1 MRPLRI
7 DAPAPASTLLSPAY
21 LPSKAAKF
29 FEESRRMIARLT
41 FAALAMTSAT
51 ALVAQDA
58 ASEDP
63 YIWLEEIQG
72 ERALEQV
79 EEWNAETEAKLT
91 NEPVFAIAQAWARR
105 ILDDERQIAMPA
117 AIQGDMVTNLRR
129 DKDNPRGLWRIAP
142 LDGYLAGEPQW
153 RVLIDVDALGEREG
167 ESWVWHGANCLAP
180 EYTRCLVALSPGG
193 TDADVV
199 REFDVTTGSF
209 VEGGF
214 MLPEAKSNVAW
225 FDADTLMVGT
235 EFGADSMTT
244 SGYPRQVRL
253 WDRGTPLAE
262 APLIAEAE
270 TEAVSAGAFSILDG
284 DTRWRFVNV
293 SPSFWT
299 NRVSL
304 VREDGST
311 VPLPLPED
319 AGFQDVLGGRVIA
332 KLNSPLETGGKTF
345 PAGALVSWPLAEI
358 AAGGEPAPSLVFT
371 PNRSQA
377 LEEVAASEGK
387 LWIKLL
393 DDVSGKLVALTP
405 SASGWTQEAIELPD
419 NSTLSLAATSGS
431 SDLALVTV
439 EGMLT
444 PPTLYA
450 VAPGAEPRVVDAMP
464 AQFDAS
470 QFTVEQR
477 FATSKDGT
485 KVPYYIARPKG
496 VEGPLPTLIHAYGGF
511 RAAQT
516 PKYLTAEPYRSG
528 PLALFWL
535 EEGHAYV
542 LANIRGGG
550 EYGPRWHEDALREK
564 RQNSFDDLHAVAE
577 DLIASDLAVKDGIGI
592 SGRSNGGVLV
602 GAAANQRPDLYAA
615 VISGSPLT
623 DMKRY
628 HKLLAGASWMA
639 EYGNPDVPED
649 WAFMKEWSPYQN
661 LRAVEGYPA
670 TFYYSS
676 TLDDRVHPGHARK
689 MAAKHEALGQTVYF
703 HEYREGGHSVGAD
716 HAEDAKR
723 AALLLVFLNKELA
736 GID

>member
-1 MRPLRI
+1 
-7 DAPAPASTLLSPAY
+7 
-21 LPSKAAKF
+21 
-29 FEESRRMIARLT
+29 MIARLT
-41 FAALAMTSAT
+41 VAVLAMTSAT
-51 ALVAQDA
+51 ALIAQDA

-63 YIWLEEIQG
+63 YLWLEEIQG
-72 ERALEQV
+72 ERALAQV
-79 EEWNAETEAKLT
+79 EEWNAQTEAKLT
-91 NEPVFAIAQAWARR
+91 GEPVFAVAEAWARQ
-105 ILDDERQIAMPA
+105 ILDDERQIAMPG
-117 AIQGDMVTNLRR
+117 AIQGDRITNLWR
-129 DKDNPRGLWRIAP
+129 DKQNPRGLWRTAS
-142 LDGYLAGEPQW
+142 LDSYLAGKPEW
-153 RVLIDVDALGEREG
+153 RVLIDVDALGEKEG

-180 EYTRCLVALSPGG
+180 EYTRCLVSLSPGG

-199 REFDVTTGSF
+199 REFDVTTGEF

-214 MLPEAKSNVAW
+214 TLPEAKSNIAW

-235 EFGADSMTT
+235 EFGAGSMTD

-253 WDRGTPLAE
+253 WDRGTDLAD
-262 APLIAEAE
+262 APLLVEAE
-270 TEAVSAGAFSILDG
+270 QEAVSAGAFSILDG
-284 DTRWRFVNV
+284 ETRWRFVNV

-311 VPLPLPED
+311 VALPLPED
-319 AGFQDVLGGRVIA
+319 AGFQDVLGGRMIA
-332 KLNSPLETGGKTF
+332 KLNSPLKAGGTTF

-358 AAGGEPAPSLVFT
+358 AAGGEAAPSLVFA
-371 PNRSQA
+371 PSASQA
-377 LEEVAASEGK
+377 IEEVAASEGK
-387 LWIKLL
+387 LWVKLL

-405 SASGWTQEAIELPD
+405 GAGGWTAQEMALPD
-419 NSTLSLAATSGS
+419 NSTLSLAAVSGS

-450 VAPGAEPRVVDAMP
+450 ATPGAEPQVVDSMP

-470 QFTVEQR
+470 KFAVEQR

-485 KVPYYIARPKG
+485 QVPYYIVRPKDA
-496 VEGPLPTLIHAYGGF
+496 EGPLPTLIHAYGGF

-535 EEGHAYV
+535 VEGNSYV

-550 EYGPRWHEDALREK
+550 EYGPKWHEAALREK

-577 DLIASDLAVKDGIGI
+577 DLIASDLAVADGIGI

-649 WAFMKEWSPYQN
+649 WAYMKEWSPYQN
-661 LRAVEGYPA
+661 LRDVEGYPA

-689 MAAKHEALGQTVYF
+689 MAAKHEALGQTFYF

-723 AALLLVFLNKELA
+723 AALLLTFLNKELA
-736 GID
+736 KID